1 MPFDN
6 TCKFLAEHFSA
17 DIASWLLGTP
27 ISLTRLEPSE
37 LFAEPIRADAVIFL
51 EAEDLLAHI
60 EFQTDP
66 DPAIG
71 SRMADYRLRGYYR
84 NPNKQMRQIV
94 VYLRPTRSPRVYQ
107 NTFEISGLRGE
118 FEIVRLWEQPTEI
131 FLSVPELLPFA
142 VLSQTND
149 REGVLREVARRVEE
163 MPERRWQ
170 SNIAAA
176 SAILAGLLLEKET
189 IHRILRR
196 DIMRESVIY
205 QEIEAEAEIRG
216 EARGEMRGRQ
226 AGIQEGLEHEKSLIL
241 RQLTRRIGTI
251 APPLETQIRSLSL
264 TQLEALGEA
273 LLDFSEPADLENW
286 LEQNRSN

>member
-27 ISLTRLEPSE
+27 ISLTKLEPSE

-71 SRMADYRLRGYYR
+71 PRMADYRLRGYYR
-84 NPNKQMRQIV
+84 NPHKQMRQIV
-94 VYLRPTRSPRVYQ
+94 VYLRPTRSRRVYQ
-107 NTFEISGLRGE
+107 TTFEISGLRGE
-118 FEIVRLWEQPTEI
+118 FEVVRLWEQPTEV
-131 FLSVPELLPFA
+131 FLSAPGLLPFA

-149 REGVLREVARRVEE
+149 REEVLREVARRVEE
-163 MPERRWQ
+163 IPKRRSQ
-170 SNIAAA
+170 SNVAAA

-205 QEIEAEAEIRG
+205 QEIESEAETRG
-216 EARGEMRGRQ
+216 EARGKL
-226 AGIQEGLEHEKSLIL
+226 EGKLEGEQSLIL
-241 RQLTRRIGTI
+241 RQLIRRIGNV
-251 APPLETQIRSLSL
+251 PVEMRSQVQSLPLS
-264 TQLEALGEA
+264 QLESLGEA
-273 LLDFSEPADLENW
+273 LLDFTTVEDLDGW
-286 LEQNRSN
+286 LQTLGV